1 MGPWTVVALFESS
14 LLLTHDERPCSFL
27 VETSPKDLSGMTG
40 IPALFNEQTNY
51 FRDIYKHKETKDM
64 TTKNFYELPSVIAR
78 YKSSD
83 YEKNTA
89 EHSEEMF
96 QEIVSYYINLN
107 RKRRKITQ
115 KQIAEALHISQPG
128 VCQMLKRPAT
138 IAKLW
143 RLAVAM
149 GGQLE
154 VNIRFGDKVYS
165 LLNEPLDEETEEK

>member
-1 MGPWTVVALFESS
+1 MKKIPQTI
-14 LLLTHDERPCSFL
+14 
-27 VETSPKDLSGMTG
+27 PKKC
-40 IPALFNEQTNY
+40 
-51 FRDIYKHKETKDM
+51 FRRLCR
-64 TTKNFYELPSVIAR
+64 TT
-78 YKSSD
+78 
-83 YEKNTA
+83 
-89 EHSEEMF
+89 
-96 QEIVSYYINLN
+96 INLN

-115 KQIAEALHISQPG
+115 KQIAETLHISQPG